1 MPKTLLLDT
10 DEWDLVLDAN
20 GDIAL
25 ADEPYAIS
33 QDVAS
38 AIRTF
43 KKDCWYDQRKGMPY
57 WQQILGHFPPMA
69 VVRSA
74 IVREAMNEPKVARV
88 TIKRLEIV
96 GRQLTG
102 DVLVVD
108 TDGRENGVTFL

>member
-25 ADEPYAIS
+25 ADEPYAIA

-43 KKDCWYDQRKGMPY
+43 KTDCWYDQRKGMPY
-57 WQQILGHFPPMA
+57 WQQILGHYPPMSL
-69 VVRSA
+69 VRAA
-74 IVREAMNEPKVARV
+74 IVKEVMAEPKVAQV
-88 TIKRLEIV
+88 TVRRLGID
-96 GRQLTG
+96 GRLLTG

-108 TDGRENGVTFL
+108 TDGRENGVTF

>member
-25 ADEPYAIS
+25 AGEPYAIS

-57 WQQILGHFPPMA
+57 WQQILGRYPPMA
-69 VVRSA
+69 LVRAA
-74 IVREAMNEPKVARV
+74 IVKEAMGEPKVAQVAVR
-88 TIKRLEIV
+88 RLGID
-96 GRQLTG
+96 GRLLTG

-108 TDGRENGVTFL
+108 TDGRENGVAF

>member
-43 KKDCWYDQRKGMPY
+43 QTNGSSPRMRGIRRGW
-57 WQQILGHFPPMA
+57 HS
-69 VVRSA
+69 VRGVLRFIPADAGNTQAA
-74 IVREAMNEPKVARV
+74 IVQTR
-88 TIKRLEIV
+88 
-96 GRQLTG
+96 
-102 DVLVVD
+102 
-108 TDGRENGVTFL
+108 

>member
-10 DEWDLVLDAN
+10 AEWDLVLDAN

-43 KKDCWYDQRKGMPY
+43 QTDCWYDQRKGMPY
-57 WQQILGHFPPMA
+57 WQQILGHYPPMA
-69 VVRSA
+69 LVRSA
-74 IVREAMNEPKVARV
+74 IVKEAMGEPNVAQVKVRRLDLTDRLV
-88 TIKRLEIV
+88 TGE
-96 GRQLTG
+96 
-102 DVLVVD
+102 VLVID
-108 TDGRENGVTFL
+108 ADGRENGVTF

>member
-10 DEWDLVLDAN
+10 AEWDLVLDAN

-43 KKDCWYDQRKGMPY
+43 QTDCWYDQRKGMPY
-57 WQQILGHFPPMA
+57 WQQILGHYPPMA
-69 VVRSA
+69 LVRSA
-74 IVREAMNEPKVARV
+74 IVNEAMREPKVAQV
-88 TIKRLEIV
+88 TIKRLELAD
-96 GRQLTG
+96 RQITG
-102 DVLVVD
+102 DVLVID
-108 TDGRENGVTFL
+108 TEGRENGVTF

>member
-43 KKDCWYDQRKGMPY
+43 KTDCWYDQRKGMPY
-57 WQQILGHFPPMA
+57 WQQILGHYPPMA
-69 VVRSA
+69 LVRSA
-74 IVREAMNEPKVARV
+74 IVKEAMGEPKVVQVTVNRLGITDRRV
-88 TIKRLEIV
+88 TGE
-96 GRQLTG
+96 
-102 DVLVVD
+102 VLVID
-108 TDGRENGVTFL
+108 ADGRENGVTF

>member
-25 ADEPYAIS
+25 AGEPYAIS

-43 KKDCWYDQRKGMPY
+43 KTDCWYDQRKGIPY
-57 WQQILGHFPPMA
+57 WQQILGHYPPMA
-69 VVRSA
+69 LVRAA
-74 IVREAMNEPKVARV
+74 IVKEAMAEPKVAHVSVR
-88 TIKRLEIV
+88 RLGV
-96 GRQLTG
+96 DGRLLTG

-108 TDGRENGVTFL
+108 TDGRENGVTF

>member
-1 MPKTLLLDT
+1 
-10 DEWDLVLDAN
+10 
-20 GDIAL
+20 
-25 ADEPYAIS
+25 
-33 QDVAS
+33 
-38 AIRTF
+38 
-43 KKDCWYDQRKGMPY
+43 
-57 WQQILGHFPPMA
+57 MA

-96 GRQLTG
+96 DRQLTG

>member
-43 KKDCWYDQRKGMPY
+43 QTDCWYDQRKGVPY
-57 WQQILGHFPPMA
+57 WQQILGHYPPMA
-69 VVRSA
+69 LVRSA
-74 IVREAMNEPKVARV
+74 IVKEAMGEPKVAQVTVKRLDLTDRRV
-88 TIKRLEIV
+88 TGE
-96 GRQLTG
+96 
-102 DVLVVD
+102 VLVID
-108 TDGRENGVTFL
+108 ADGRENGVTF